1 MKHKVNTLKGA
12 SSISQDGAGKRLVSE
27 DGLRWAISRN
37 QKRQLGDH
45 RFDVVECWTLKQR
58 VHGKAVI
65 FAIQQSE
72 EAAREFV
79 FGK

>member
-12 SSISQDGAGKRLVSE
+12 SSISQDGAGKRLISE
-27 DGLRWAISRN
+27 DGLRWVISRN

-58 VHGKAVI
+58 VNGKAVI